1 MSRGSISSWQDYGRR
16 SSQSMPQFSGGPV
29 QFMTSDDIEHK
40 RSDGWFLSYTKIAGI
55 VVVFVIGVVAAG
67 FLGWY
72 VDSLSKKKPYE
83 TLDLLNDEIE
93 SSNEAGETFTSP
105 FVHPL
110 KYRLELMPIIDDS
123 GPWRIEG
130 RVVIDFHVNDT
141 TGLNKLLLNA
151 RNITVA
157 SCKLSS
163 VDPGEDETLL
173 RKEWRRRAD
182 DNVNYNNYRD
192 DRMLVSGDLYSLEN
206 EVTVT
211 LRENKALQ
219 YKKDG
224 RDSSR
229 NASSIEGSMVNHD
242 SSSNLANIKA
252 ASFKNTSR
260 IPITQ
265 YEIDDDREVHTIHLG
280 TSIQRG
286 VYLLEIEY
294 QAPIDENAFF
304 VGNYSASDKEKWL
317 IGTKLRRLGARYL
330 FPVFDDTEHKSI
342 FSVSV
347 AHSEE
352 TRVLSNMPLKSS
364 RDASN
369 SSTVVDTFDVSP
381 PLSPYN
387 LAFFMGHIEAIDTIT
402 IANSEVVAAFWC
414 ESERR
419 SREIYLLD
427 KLSRVIDNLIDI
439 FSMPYPFPKLDLVCL
454 PPGIDESMGSPGLI
468 ALKQSLFHS
477 SNSSPLMTK
486 SDALKALINLIA
498 EQWLDVYANANRT
511 DAWLLEG
518 SLIYFQHEITGKI
531 DSSLDST
538 GSFVGEVIL
547 HAMEIDEYS
556 ISRPLLENANYRE
569 SQRFNDGYAK
579 GACLIRMLH
588 GAISDTAFRNGYR
601 KLITR
606 WKRNATDVAD
616 FMNILEIEAAELLLG
631 VSLKEMMNSWTSQ
644 GGYPLVTVVR
654 NYDEGSAVIY
664 QEQFVLDRPL
674 DGISKFWYI
683 PLDYTNENS
692 SWSSP
697 KRVWF
702 QSEPKI
708 ILENVAS
715 NESWVVFNVNK
726 TGYYRVHYDERNWLL
741 LTAALRENHE
751 QFPAETRASLI
762 EDVFSLAT
770 VGLMK
775 YETVFDFVKYMQTR
789 ERHYLPWSTFMR
801 HMFRLNSLL
810 YETSVFND
818 FQEFVVRFVSP
829 LYNEEKSRINEGS
842 QLTMIAIKLACV
854 FEHAECLDWSKNVF
868 ENSKTDSEIRD
879 AIPSYIRA
887 TFYCTVARYGTRREW
902 SYFTERVTSTED
914 EEEKKRLLSSFACYQ
929 APWVLQSIL
938 NEILHE
944 DRFREDEVSV
954 ILKAFPKNPAA
965 AQAASRFVRANW
977 QEIAQRYSTSNSV
990 LKAFILS
997 MINGLTTEQ
1006 DLEDLQIFREN
1017 NYDSMKGTRYAA
1029 ALVEANGNF
1038 MTSWL
1043 KISLPQIE
1051 SILKAEAAENPS
1063 VL

>member
-93 SSNEAGETFTSP
+93 SFNDAGETFTSP

-110 KYRLELMPIIDDS
+110 KYRLELTPLIDDS

-130 RVVIDFHVNDT
+130 RVVIDFHVNHT

-157 SCKLSS
+157 SYKLSS
-163 VDPGEDETLL
+163 ADPGEDETL
-173 RKEWRRRAD
+173 RRERRRRRD
-182 DNVNYNNYRD
+182 DNVNYNNYRGD
-192 DRMLVSGDLYSLEN
+192 GMLVSRALYSLEK

-211 LRENKALQ
+211 LRENEALK
-219 YKKDG
+219 YKKNGGDP
-224 RDSSR
+224 SR
-229 NASSIEGSMVNHD
+229 NASSFEGTTINHN
-242 SSSNLANIKA
+242 SSSNLANTQA
-252 ASFKNTSR
+252 ASSKNTSR
-260 IPITQ
+260 ILITQ
-265 YEIDDDREVHTIHLG
+265 YEVDDDREVHTIHLG

-294 QAPIDENAFF
+294 QVPIDENAFF

-317 IGTKLRRLGARYL
+317 MGTKLRRSGARYL

-364 RDASN
+364 RHVSN
-369 SSTVVDTFDVSP
+369 SSTVIDTFDISP
-381 PLSPYN
+381 LLSPYN

-427 KLSRVIDNLIDI
+427 KLSRVIDNLIDV

-454 PPGIDESMGSPGLI
+454 PPGIDESTGSPGLI
-468 ALKQSLFHS
+468 ALKQSLFYS
-477 SNSSPLMTK
+477 SNSSPLITK
-486 SDALKALINLIA
+486 TDALRALINLIA
-498 EQWLDVYANANRT
+498 EQWLDLYANANRT
-511 DAWLLEG
+511 DAWMFEG
-518 SLIYFQHEITGKI
+518 SLIHFQHEIIGKI

-538 GSFVGEVIL
+538 GSFVTEVLL

-556 ISRPLLENANYRE
+556 ISRPLLENANYRA

-616 FMNILEIEAAELLLG
+616 FMNILETEAAELLLG
-631 VSLKEMMNSWTSQ
+631 VSLEEMMNSWTSQ

-654 NYDEGSAVIY
+654 NYDEGSAVVY

-674 DGISKFWYI
+674 EGISKFWYI
-683 PLDYTNENS
+683 PLDYTNDNG

-726 TGYYRVHYDERNWLL
+726 TGYYRVHYDERNWMLL
-741 LTAALRENHE
+741 RAALRENHE

-770 VGLMK
+770 VGLMN
-775 YETVFDFVKYMQTR
+775 YETVFDFVKYMQTK

-829 LYNEEKSRINEGS
+829 LYNEAKSRINEGS

-854 FEHAECLDWSKNVF
+854 FEHSECLDWSKDVF

-902 SYFTERVTSTED
+902 NYFTERVSSTED
-914 EEEKKRLLSSFACYQ
+914 EEEKKRLLSSFACFQ

-954 ILKAFPKNPAA
+954 ILKAFPRNPAA

-977 QEIAQRYSTSNSV
+977 QEIAQRYSASNSV

-997 MINGLTTEQ
+997 MVNGLTTEQ

-1043 KISLPQIE
+1043 KNSLPQIE
-1051 SILKAEAAENPS
+1051 SILKAEVTENPS